1 MLLVRFGRATY
12 RLRIMKR
19 LGLAL
24 AALLVLAGSASAA
37 DYKVGALEVAQPW
50 SRATP
55 RGAKVASG
63 YLTIRNTGTT
73 ADRLTGA
80 TFALS
85 GRVEIHE
92 MKLDGDVMKMR
103 QLDGLEIKPGATVE
117 LKPGS
122 FHLMFTG
129 LTQPLA
135 KGDRVKGTL
144 VFDKAGPVEIEY
156 AVEAIGGTPSA
167 HGAGRGH

>member
-1 MLLVRFGRATY
+1 MRPTTFAV
-12 RLRIMKR
+12 
-19 LGLAL
+19 
-24 AALLVLAGSASAA
+24 AALLMLALPGSAAAA

-63 YLTIRNTGTT
+63 YVTIRNTGNG

-85 GRVEIHE
+85 GRAEIHE
-92 MKLDGDVMKMR
+92 MKMDGGVMKMR
-103 QLDGLEIKPGATVE
+103 QVEGLEIKPGATLE

-122 FHLMFTG
+122 LHLMFTG

-144 VFDKAGPVEIEY
+144 VFEKAGSVDIEY
-156 AVEAIGGTPSA
+156 AVEAIGATPAA
-167 HGAGRGH
+167 HGASHGH

>member
-1 MLLVRFGRATY
+1 MMQRFGFV
-12 RLRIMKR
+12 
-19 LGLAL
+19 L
-24 AALLVLAGSASAA
+24 AAFLLLAGSASAA

-63 YLTIRNTGTT
+63 YVTIRNTGTS

-85 GRVEIHE
+85 PRTEIHE
-92 MKLDGDVMKMR
+92 MKMDGGVMKMR
-103 QLDGLEIKPGATVE
+103 QLEALEIKPGATVE

-144 VFDKAGPVEIEY
+144 VFEKAGAVEIDY
-156 AVEAIGGTPSA
+156 AVEAIGGTPSG
-167 HGAGRGH
+167 HGAGHGH